1 MWTAAK
7 EAVQEL
13 LNSALIHFI
22 MLGILL
28 PWYIPITAI
37 LAFEVT
43 TVVRTK
49 AYIDEKHNSV
59 NLFR

>member
-7 EAVQEL
+7 EAEQVL
-13 LNSALIHFI
+13 LNYAVIPFI

-28 PWYIPITAI
+28 RWYIPITDI
-37 LAFEVT
+37 LAFEVI